1 MEHSNEHSVLG
12 KIWIKFF
19 RERGLKTS
27 EASALFNNIDDMYK
41 SAHNEYTSF
50 SNFYPLF
57 LITHFGRKMYL
68 YRNELD
74 IVEGVYRPIYTLFLI
89 FLDEE
94 NLTNQFTELL
104 HAKYRKK
111 MSLDEYIA
119 HILGVVE
126 YLKLNNLYFPKK
138 AHDITSCALKHHL
151 PTPIHTLA
159 LIKNNIDTFD
169 LKPTDNKTRGN

>member
-1 MEHSNEHSVLG
+1 MEHSNKHSVLG

-27 EASALFNNIDDMYK
+27 EASALFDNIDDMYK

-57 LITHFGRKMYL
+57 LITHFGRRMCL

-94 NLTNQFTELL
+94 NLTNQFIELFQ
-104 HAKYRKK
+104 AKYHKK

-119 HILGVVE
+119 HILGVIGTTCTAVSPIVYALSRESDNISFWLNVE
-126 YLKLNNLYFPKK
+126 DKWSRFLYKYIVPERYLNE
-138 AHDITSCALKHHL
+138 
-151 PTPIHTLA
+151 TP
-159 LIKNNIDTFD
+159 
-169 LKPTDNKTRGN
+169 NK